1 MLIDAPVGKSQLS
14 SAQATQGSCGFK
26 LPLVCQ
32 LGTIKA
38 GHTATVRVRLQVTHV
53 GTLRNL
59 AVTGSGATETR
70 LRDNLTVAHAVAV
83 SENLKVTGCSATVR
97 AHPAC

>member
-1 MLIDAPVGKSQLS
+1 MS
-14 SAQATQGSCGFK
+14 SQGSCGFD

-53 GTLRNL
+53 GTVRNI
-59 AVTGSGATETR
+59 AVTGSGATESR
-70 LRDNLTVAHAVAV
+70 LRDNIAVAHAVAV
-83 SENLKVTGCSATVR
+83 SQNTKVIGCSAVVR